1 MNLAD
6 AVNLICLA
14 LSLLVICAPNGRGIK
29 RGK

>member
-14 LSLLVICAPNGRGIK
+14 LALLVICAPNGRGFK

>member
-14 LSLLVICAPNGRGIK
+14 LALLVICAPNGRGIK